1 MSDTKPSLM
10 TYNTFTFKTEAQ
22 MLLFRRIWEDNGT
35 ALFDKLKKRWGLNSN
50 TQVLIIFIVF
60 GITGSGSLYVSTP
73 VMDYLSISSDNIIL
87 RIIIV
92 TFIYQFILLIVAFIF
107 GQFKWFWNFFY
118 KKLFKKIGLIK

>member
-1 MSDTKPSLM
+1 M
-10 TYNTFTFKTEAQ
+10 FQ
-22 MLLFRRIWEDNGT
+22 
-35 ALFDKLKKRWGLNSN
+35 KLKKRWGLNSN

-60 GITGSGSLYVSTP
+60 GITGSSSLYISQP
-73 VMDYLSISSDNIIL
+73 VMEYLSISNDNIIL

-92 TFIYQFILLIVAFIF
+92 TIIYQFILLIVAFIF

>member
-1 MSDTKPSLM
+1 M
-10 TYNTFTFKTEAQ
+10 
-22 MLLFRRIWEDNGT
+22 
-35 ALFDKLKKRWGLNSN
+35 FDKLKKRWGLKSN

-60 GITGSGSLYVSTP
+60 GITGSGSLYISNP
-73 VMDYLSISSDNIIL
+73 IMDYLSISSDNIIL

-92 TFIYQFILLIVAFIF
+92 TVIYQFILLIVAFIF

>member
-1 MSDTKPSLM
+1 M
-10 TYNTFTFKTEAQ
+10 
-22 MLLFRRIWEDNGT
+22 
-35 ALFDKLKKRWGLNSN
+35 FDKLKKRWGLNSN
-50 TQVLIIFIVF
+50 TQVLIILIVF
-60 GITGSGSLYVSTP
+60 GITGSCSLYVSNP

-92 TFIYQFILLIVAFIF
+92 TIVYQFILLIVAFVF

>member
-1 MSDTKPSLM
+1 MF
-10 TYNTFTFKTEAQ
+10 N
-22 MLLFRRIWEDNGT
+22 
-35 ALFDKLKKRWGLNSN
+35 KLKKRWGLNSN

-60 GITGSGSLYVSTP
+60 GITGSGSLYISNP
-73 VMDYLSISSDNIIL
+73 IMDYLSISSDNIIL

-92 TFIYQFILLIVAFIF
+92 TIIYQFILLIVAFIF

>member
-1 MSDTKPSLM
+1 M
-10 TYNTFTFKTEAQ
+10 
-22 MLLFRRIWEDNGT
+22 
-35 ALFDKLKKRWGLNSN
+35 FDKLKKRWGLKSN

-60 GITGSGSLYVSTP
+60 GITGSGSLYISNP
-73 VMDYLSISSDNIIL
+73 IMDYLSISNDNIIL

-92 TFIYQFILLIVAFIF
+92 TIIYQFILLIVAFIF

>member
-1 MSDTKPSLM
+1 M
-10 TYNTFTFKTEAQ
+10 
-22 MLLFRRIWEDNGT
+22 
-35 ALFDKLKKRWGLNSN
+35 FDKLKKRWGLNSN

-60 GITGSGSLYVSTP
+60 GITGSGSLYISNP
-73 VMDYLSISSDNIIL
+73 IMDYLSISSDNIIL

-92 TFIYQFILLIVAFIF
+92 TIVYQFILLIVAFIF